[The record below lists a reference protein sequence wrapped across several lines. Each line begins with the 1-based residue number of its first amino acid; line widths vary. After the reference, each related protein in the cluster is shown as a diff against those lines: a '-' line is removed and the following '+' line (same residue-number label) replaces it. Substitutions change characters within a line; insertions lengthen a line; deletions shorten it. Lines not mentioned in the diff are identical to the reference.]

1 MARRRLDA
9 ELVRRKL
16 VPSRSAAQE
25 AIASGEVEVEGM
37 VATKA
42 ASRVEDSASIRFVG
56 SPARYVSRGG
66 LKLEAALDRFEVVV
80 TDRRA
85 IDVGASTG
93 GFTDCLLQ
101 NGAAKVFAVD
111 VGYGQLDWK
120 LQSDDR
126 VVIID
131 RTNAR
136 ELSLDDVGG
145 EAVGLAVMDVAFISL
160 KLILPAVFKIL
171 KPGGQW
177 IALVKPQFEVGKDE
191 VENKGVITDLNKHV
205 KVLLELK
212 QFIEASGWCLEQVCR
227 SPITGQKG
235 NQEYLIHGI
244 RHNTESGVDE
254 TLIRKTVGL

>member
-1 MARRRLDA
+1 MSSRERAQSLILA
-9 ELVRRKL
+9 GKVR
-16 VPSRSAAQE
+16 V
-25 AIASGEVEVEGM
+25 GEDPADKPGRM
-37 VATKA
+37 VA
-42 ASRVEDSASIRFVG
+42 EDTDVSVAED
-56 SPARYVSRGG
+56 PNPYVSRGG
-66 LKLEAALDRFEVVV
+66 LKLAQALKEFRIDPFDQTAV
-80 TDRRA
+80 
-85 IDVGASTG
+85 DVGASTG

-126 VVIID
+126 VVMID

-136 ELSLDDVGG
+136 ELSLDALDG

-160 KLILPAVFKIL
+160 KLILPAVFQIL

-212 QFIEASGWCLEQVCR
+212 QFIEASGWCLAQVCR